1 MRKLVLRVFDHSL
14 DGVIA
19 EEGTEFFQFCRD
31 LPDDAAQLA
40 RTRSLYE
47 DADLHIMGRLA
58 YQGMAQYFP
67 SATDHP
73 YADVMNAARKVVFS
87 RMLTSADWE
96 NSTVAGGD
104 LTEEIK
110 RLKREGNG
118 DIIASGGMGFWQSL
132 IRLDLADEYRVTV
145 FPYVAGTGRRLFDDL
160 DKSRQLELASS
171 TPFANGTVELQYLR
185 RP

>member
-1 MRKLVLRVFDHSL
+1 MRKLVLRIFDYSL

-31 LPDDAAQLA
+31 LPDDAAKEAQ
-40 RTRSLYE
+40 TQSLYE
-47 DADLHIMGRLA
+47 DADLHIMGRVA

-67 SATDHP
+67 SAADHP
-73 YADVMNAARKVVFS
+73 YADVMNAACKVVFS

-96 NSTVAGGD
+96 NSTVEGGD

-132 IRLDLADEYRVTV
+132 IRLDLPDEYRITM
-145 FPYVAGTGRRLFDDL
+145 FPYAAGPGRRLFDDL
-160 DKSRQLELASS
+160 NKPHQLRLIASTS
-171 TPFANGTVELQYLR
+171 FDNGTVELQYR
-185 RP
+185 RRS